1 MNGSMI
7 KRLAPVIATGLLL
20 FAACSS
26 FTVSRPLL
34 PPGAPADRLSGT
46 DQIAGEIMA
55 YLMEVVLGLA
65 GSPDKREAWSTRGR
79 DLPLDFDMVSRRMFG
94 PVPLRAEL
102 MVLDTNILGL
112 SRVLYHYD
120 RRLNLFKGTRD
131 HDSLY
136 PCAELMAIRLL
147 LLQKLRRNEK
157 VSIAGLMRHI
167 ALFDPQSRDA
177 GGAELAAMQLNGDEF
192 RFLKA
197 IFRSEPAFLRYIQH
211 PFIVSTFRK
220 IGVAESDAFT
230 LAADL
235 RSVYPPLSCRPD
247 DKKVI
252 RRATIAIVPAMTA
265 MFEAKPPTGKIEPTE
280 DYLSLQGQLKTAIVR
295 KLQVDAAGRSAT
307 DRLKF
312 IVPDR
317 PVTLHPGNADR
328 ILDQLCPKV
337 DFTVV
342 LLGKNVYRA
351 IYIDPESDIF
361 PHKKR
366 IYLDVD
372 DLRYQLVDDE
382 IDAIVTA
389 IRPILLSGASR
400 RPGPEPGEP
409 DSAPLSA
416 LDPARVS

>member
-1 MNGSMI
+1 
-7 KRLAPVIATGLLL
+7 
-20 FAACSS
+20 
-26 FTVSRPLL
+26 
-34 PPGAPADRLSGT
+34 
-46 DQIAGEIMA
+46 
-55 YLMEVVLGLA
+55 
-65 GSPDKREAWSTRGR
+65 
-79 DLPLDFDMVSRRMFG
+79 MVSRRMFG

-112 SRVLYHYD
+112 SQVLYHYD

-157 VSIAGLMRHI
+157 VSIAGLIRHI
-167 ALFDPQSRDA
+167 ALFDPESRDA
-177 GGAELAAMQLNGDEF
+177 GGAELTAMQLNGVEF

-220 IGVAESDAFT
+220 IGVAEADAFT

-235 RSVYPPLSCRPD
+235 TTAYPPLSCRPD
-247 DKKVI
+247 GKKGF

-265 MFEAKPPTGKIEPTE
+265 MFEAKPPAGQIEPTQA
-280 DYLSLQGQLKTAIVR
+280 YLSLQEQLKTAIVR
-295 KLQVDAAGRSAT
+295 KIRENTADPSAI
-307 DRLKF
+307 DRLDF
-312 IVPDR
+312 VAPVR
-317 PVTLHPGNADR
+317 PVTLYPENADR
-328 ILDQLCPKV
+328 VMGQLCPDA

-351 IYIDPESDIF
+351 VFIDPGSDIS

-372 DLRYQLVDDE
+372 DVRYQQMDDE

-389 IRPILLSGASR
+389 IRPALFSAVSR
-400 RPGPEPGEP
+400 GPR
-409 DSAPLSA
+409 S
-416 LDPARVS
+416 

>member
-1 MNGSMI
+1 MNYPMV
-7 KRLAPVIATGLLL
+7 KRLVPAIATGILL
-20 FAACSS
+20 FAACSP
-26 FTVSRPLL
+26 FMPLRPFLI
-34 PPGAPADRLSGT
+34 PAAPAERLS
-46 DQIAGEIMA
+46 DAEQIAGEIMA

-65 GSPDKREAWSTRGR
+65 GSPDKREAWSSRGR

-112 SRVLYHYD
+112 SQVLYHYD

-157 VSIAGLMRHI
+157 VSIAGLIRHI
-167 ALFDPQSRDA
+167 ALFAPESRDA
-177 GGAELAAMQLNGDEF
+177 GGAELAAMQLNGAEF

-235 RSVYPPLSCRPD
+235 TSVYRSLSCGPD

-265 MFEAKPPTGKIEPTE
+265 MFEARPPTGKIEPTE
-280 DYLSLQGQLKTAIVR
+280 DYLSLQEQLKTAIVR
-295 KLQVDAAGRSAT
+295 KIQMDAADRSVT
-307 DRLKF
+307 DRLEF
-312 IVPDR
+312 IAPDR

-328 ILDQLCPKV
+328 IMDQLCPKA

-351 IYIDPESDIF
+351 IYIDPESDIS

-372 DLRYQLVDDE
+372 DVRYQMVDEE

-389 IRPILLSGASR
+389 IRPTLLSGAIR
-400 RPGPEPGEP
+400 RPR
-409 DSAPLSA
+409 S
-416 LDPARVS
+416 

>member
-1 MNGSMI
+1 MA
-7 KRLAPVIATGLLL
+7 KRFVPALSALCILLT
-20 FAACSS
+20 AACSPLAPP
-26 FTVSRPLL
+26 RPFLT
-34 PPGAPADRLSGT
+34 PVAPADRLS
-46 DQIAGEIMA
+46 DAEQIAGEIMA
-55 YLMEVVLGLA
+55 YLLEVVLGRA
-65 GSPDKREAWSTRGR
+65 GALDKREAWATRGR

-167 ALFDPQSRDA
+167 ALFDPESRDA
-177 GGAELAAMQLNGDEF
+177 GGAELAAMQLNGAEF

-197 IFRSEPAFLRYIQH
+197 IFQSEPAFLRYIRH

-220 IGVAESDAFT
+220 IGVAEPDAFT

-235 RSVYPPLSCRPD
+235 AATYHPLSCRPD
-247 DKKVI
+247 DRKDI

-265 MFEAKPPTGKIEPTE
+265 MFETNPPIGPIEPTE
-280 DYLSLQGQLKTAIVR
+280 AFLSLQEQLRTAIIR
-295 KLQVDAAGRSAT
+295 KIEVDTADPSAP
-307 DRLKF
+307 DRLEF
-312 IVPDR
+312 IAPVR
-317 PVTLHPGNADR
+317 PVTLYPGNADR
-328 ILDQLCPKV
+328 VMAQLCPKA

-351 IYIDPESDIF
+351 IYIDPEADIS

-372 DLRYQLVDDE
+372 DVRYQLVDDE

-389 IRPILLSGASR
+389 IRPTLLSGAIR
-400 RPGPEPGEP
+400 RPR
-409 DSAPLSA
+409 S
-416 LDPARVS
+416 